1 MPTPLC
7 TIAANVRA
15 KRERRKDARPG
26 ELLAAALQLFVEKG
40 FAATRA
46 EEVARR
52 AGVSKGTLFLY
63 FASKEDL
70 FKAVVRENLSGQF
83 PQWNAR
89 FEAYEGS
96 TADLVRL
103 FLGQWWETVGNSP
116 VSGIVKLMMSEAS
129 NFPELAAFYEQEVIQ
144 PGSRLIQRILQR
156 GMDRGEF
163 APIDLDY
170 GVYTLLAPMLF
181 LATWK
186 HSFGAC
192 AQFSNAIDPAQY
204 LRVQSEVILRG
215 LAAGAATAPSSP
227 PQPLPQQS

>member
-1 MPTPLC
+1 MPTRFCPLSSVPG
-7 TIAANVRA
+7 VR
-15 KRERRKDARPG
+15 RERRKEARPG

-46 EEVARR
+46 EEVARL

-83 PQWNAR
+83 PEWNAR

-96 TADLVRL
+96 TPDLVRL
-103 FLGQWWETVGNSP
+103 FLFQWWETVGNSP
-116 VSGIVKLMMSEAS
+116 ISGIIKLMTSEAS
-129 NFPELAAFYEQEVIQ
+129 NFPELAAFYEQEVIE
-144 PGSRLIQRILQR
+144 PGRRLIERILQR
-156 GMDRGEF
+156 GITNGEF
-163 APIDLDY
+163 APLDLRY

-192 AQFSNAIDPAQY
+192 TQFADTIDPQEY
-204 LRVQSEVILRG
+204 LRVQSEIILRG
-215 LAAGAATAPSSP
+215 LAAAPNT
-227 PQPLPQQS
+227 

>member
-1 MPTPLC
+1 MPSNPLC
-7 TIAANVRA
+7 SIAATVRA
-15 KRERRKDARPG
+15 KRERRKEDRPG

-63 FASKEDL
+63 FASKEEL

-83 PQWNAR
+83 PEWNAR
-89 FEAYEGS
+89 FDAYQGS
-96 TADLVRL
+96 TSDLVRL
-103 FLGQWWETVGNSP
+103 FLMQWWETVGNSP
-116 VSGIVKLMMSEAS
+116 ISGIIKLMTSEAS
-129 NFPELAAFYEQEVIQ
+129 NFPELAAFYEHEVIQ
-144 PGSRLIQRILQR
+144 PGSLLIQRILQR
-156 GMDRGEF
+156 GIDSGEF
-163 APIDLDY
+163 APIDLRY

-192 AQFSNAIDPAQY
+192 AQFCNDIQPTDY

-215 LAAGAATAPSSP
+215 LAAAPSKV
-227 PQPLPQQS
+227 QA

>member
-1 MPTPLC
+1 MPTRFCPLSPRSG
-7 TIAANVRA
+7 VR
-15 KRERRKDARPG
+15 RERRKDARPG

-46 EEVARR
+46 EEVARL

-63 FASKEDL
+63 FASKEEL

-83 PQWNAR
+83 PEWNAR

-96 TADLVRL
+96 TPDLVRL
-103 FLGQWWETVGNSP
+103 FLTQWWETIGNSP

-129 NFPELAAFYEQEVIQ
+129 NFPELAAFYEREVIE
-144 PGSRLIQRILQR
+144 PGSQLIQRILQR

-163 APIDLDY
+163 AEIDLRY

-192 AQFSNAIDPAQY
+192 AQFCHTIDPQEY

-215 LAAGAATAPSSP
+215 LAASP
-227 PQPLPQQS
+227 IAHNTP